1 MLLHDVIAQPD
12 QNYLMV
18 RNVSDEQYRIEII
31 PQPSKYLYVISR
43 QMEQSPD
50 EDTEGMYQSS
60 EDEYSSEDSDDS
72 HELRILCLRF
82 KGLF

>member
-1 MLLHDVIAQPD
+1 MQNDKWPMLQ
-12 QNYLMV
+12 
-18 RNVSDEQYRIEII
+18 
-31 PQPSKYLYVISR
+31 
-43 QMEQSPD
+43 QSPD